1 MQACLPEHIAKL
13 QREQDLRYWRVYDSS
28 GKILMNQLI
37 RDIGLEE
44 SIEALQ
50 EDLENTYEGFVVVRL
65 YISKPT
71 SRKEGDTYD
80 PPLTRKVK
88 LDRIQVNSTPVVSSG
103 KDQEAFYNLKLE
115 FEKMKW
121 EREHEEKNKLTLL
134 EQLFNLAEE
143 KPNAIPVIV
152 NGIGS
157 VFNMIGNKPKISAPA
172 KAPEGSSDKLK
183 NTLNKLATADPEYQ
197 ETLDKLADLAIS
209 DPTLLPMIKIKLDA
223 AFLEAQQKN
232 E

>member
-13 QREQDLRYWRVYDSS
+13 QREQDLRYWRIYDSS

-44 SIEALQ
+44 SIALLQ

-65 YISKPT
+65 YITKPT

-88 LDRIQVNSTPVVSSG
+88 LDRIGVNNIPVVSSG
-103 KDQEAFYNLKLE
+103 KDQEAYYNLKLE
-115 FEKMKW
+115 VEKMKW
-121 EREHEEKNKLTLL
+121 ERENEKEKGDWISKVIY
-134 EQLFNLAEE
+134 LAEE
-143 KPNAIPVIV
+143 KPQVIKEV
-152 NGIGS
+152 FTGIGA
-157 VFNMIGNKPKISAPA
+157 FYNMVVNKPKISAPV
-172 KAPEGSSDKLK
+172 KIPEGTPNKLK
-183 NTLNKLATADPEYQ
+183 GTLNKLAEADPEYQ
-197 ETLDKLADLAIS
+197 DTLDKLADLAKA
-209 DPTLLPMIKIKLDA
+209 DPSLLPLLKAKLNA
-223 AFLEAQQKN
+223 AFEESKINN

>member
-44 SIEALQ
+44 SIAALQ

-88 LDRIQVNSTPVVSSG
+88 LDRIQVNNIPAVSSSR
-103 KDQEAFYNLKLE
+103 DQEAYYDLRLKVNRME
-115 FEKMKW
+115 W
-121 EREHEEKNKLTLL
+121 EREQEKDKADFLTRIITI
-134 EQLFNLAEE
+134 AEE
-143 KPNAIPVIV
+143 KPQALNAIVS
-152 NGIGS
+152 GIGS
-157 VFNMIGNKPKISAPA
+157 LYSMVINKPRISAPV
-172 KAPEGSSDKLK
+172 KTPEGTSNKLK
-183 NTLNKLATADPEYQ
+183 NTLNKLAEADPEYQ
-197 ETLDKLADLAIS
+197 DTLDKLADLAIA
-209 DPTLLPMIKIKLDA
+209 DPSLLPMLKLKLNA
-223 AFLEAQQKN
+223 AAAETAKN
-232 E
+232 G